1 MAKAKKQSATEWK
14 RFSVEVVRHEI
25 AEPQPYRVERPVAA
39 VELFRADADRLTQE
53 SLWVMTLDGRN
64 GLMGIDRVY
73 TGTATGTS
81 VRIGELFRYAIAAGG
96 CGIVVVHNH
105 PSGDAEPSDQDIQ
118 LTKEVIA
125 ASRLLDIEVLDHLV
139 LGAAGSYRSIRSE
152 NQSLWTEQEPTSLL
166 GGFNAAAAALSR

>member
-1 MAKAKKQSATEWK
+1 MAKRKQSATDWK
-14 RFSVEVVRHEI
+14 RYSVEVVRHEI
-25 AEPQPYRVERPVAA
+25 AEPQPYRVERPAAA
-39 VELFRADADRLTQE
+39 VELFRSDADRITQE

-96 CGIVVVHNH
+96 CGIVLVHNH
-105 PSGDAEPSDQDIQ
+105 PSGDAEPSEQDIQ

-125 ASRLLDIEVLDHLV
+125 ASKVLDIEILDHLV
-139 LGAAGSYRSIRSE
+139 IGHGGQFRSIRSE
-152 NQSLWTEQEPTSLL
+152 NQSLWM
-166 GGFNAAAAALSR
+166 AAELATA